1 MDDMSTPFAANVAL
15 DDATDSLIGSNMELI
30 PVGFTELGTV
40 LGG

>member
-15 DDATDSLIGSNMELI
+15 DDATDFLIGSNMAFI
-30 PVGFTELGTV
+30 PDGTKELGTV